1 MGSME
6 GEAEESGVGTITVI
20 LQKPVLANAKAGF
33 AIDYGRP
40 LALSRQ
46 IRLARPVR
54 SSTARSSWDNSSQ
67 PSWSQPMCSA
77 IEVSRYS
84 QVFRHSFENLS
95 EYPSEIKLT
104 APQWS

>member
-40 LALSRQ
+40 LALFPTDS
-46 IRLARPVR
+46 ACPP
-54 SSTARSSWDNSSQ
+54 SSKFYGTLVVGQLQPTIVVTADVFCHRSQ
-67 PSWSQPMCSA
+67 PLLSGVPTFIRKS
-77 IEVSRYS
+77 IGVS
-84 QVFRHSFENLS
+84 
-95 EYPSEIKLT
+95 K
-104 APQWS
+104 